1 MITQTA
7 SDQRV
12 SVAWLALLA
21 TPAALSANAAT
32 TAIPVL
38 AADLGVPIGAA
49 TWIATAF
56 GWAALVGTPVTAAL
70 MRARGARFAAVLNA
84 ALIVLGTV
92 LVLVA
97 PGLPLLFVGRA
108 VQAAG
113 GGGLV
118 VLGYGLAG
126 TARRTGVL
134 AASFGLVGAC
144 GPLAGA
150 ALSEFS
156 WRAALSLSLL
166 GLLAVP
172 AVLRRAPARQGS
184 GAGDGTGLVLV
195 LALLSAV
202 VLVPRFPLVGLA
214 VVALAALVA
223 WHVRRR
229 PEGFVPLEVVRT
241 RAFRS
246 SALVVCALS
255 TSYFVLLYTVPRLL
269 ERQWAADR
277 IGVTTLVAMAAGS
290 AAAMVLSRYSTW
302 FVPVIAGAVAAVLTW
317 ATPWPAAWV
326 AALAFAVFASATGMG
341 WYANRA
347 TTAVPGPDRVVTSGL
362 ITLSYQL
369 GGAAGPALA
378 ALTIG

>member
-1 MITQTA
+1 MITQTTV
-7 SDQRV
+7 DQRV

-21 TPAALSANAAT
+21 TPTALGANAAT

-38 AADLGVPIGAA
+38 ATDLGVSTGAA

-70 MRARGARFAAVLNA
+70 VRARGARVAVVVNSVVV
-84 ALIVLGTV
+84 VLGTV

-97 PGLPLLFVGRA
+97 PGLPALAAGRA
-108 VQAAG
+108 LQAAG

-144 GPLAGA
+144 GPVAGA
-150 ALSEFS
+150 ALAEFS
-156 WRAALSLSLL
+156 WRAALCLSLL

-172 AVLRRAPARQGS
+172 AVLRRAPARQS
-184 GAGDGTGLVLV
+184 ASAGDGVGLVLV
-195 LALLSAV
+195 LALLSAI
-202 VLVPRFPLVGLA
+202 VLVPRFPWV
-214 VVALAALVA
+214 LVA
-223 WHVRRR
+223 VAGLGVLVTWHVRLR
-229 PEGFVPLEVVRT
+229 PEGFVPLDVVRT

-246 SALVVCALS
+246 SAIVVCAIS

-269 ERQWAADR
+269 ERQWAVDR
-277 IGVTTLVAMAAGS
+277 IGMSALVAMAAGS
-290 AAAMVLSRYSTW
+290 VAAMVLARWPAW
-302 FVPVIAGAVAAVLTW
+302 FVPVVAGVLAVVLVL
-317 ATPWPAAWV
+317 ATPWPVAWV

-341 WYANRA
+341 WAASRA
-347 TTAVPGPDRVVTSGL
+347 TSAVAPGDRAVTSGL
-362 ITLSYQL
+362 VTLSYQL
-369 GGAAGPALA
+369 GGAAGPAIA